1 MFTLWETAHMLKQIY
16 LEMVKEALEEDKN
29 EEQRKTD

>member
-1 MFTLWETAHMLKQIY
+1 MFTLWEAALMLKQIY
-16 LEMVKEALEEDKN
+16 LEMVKEMLEEDKN